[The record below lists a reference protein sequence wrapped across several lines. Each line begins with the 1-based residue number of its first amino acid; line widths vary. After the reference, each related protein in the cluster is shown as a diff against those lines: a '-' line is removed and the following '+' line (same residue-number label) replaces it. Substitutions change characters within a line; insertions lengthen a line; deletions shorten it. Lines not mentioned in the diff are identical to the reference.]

1 MHERID
7 NIFGR
12 QEREDG
18 AATLSDREIAAAI
31 RRELANGEELLAAA
45 RANGIRPTDF
55 FAAEHFPDLP
65 LLPRRTANCFSIR
78 KHTRSQ
84 RPYLHAQDFFELIC
98 VLRGQCAQSFPD
110 RAPLLLT
117 EGQAALLAPGIAHKL
132 ARAGAGDVIVKLI
145 VPPPLFAQVCP
156 FEADGISVFAPRRDR
171 AALLLAELL
180 REQDAEDALC
190 SRTIPSLLTLL
201 FAELLRSREAQPA
214 ARTDEEL
221 ESYLAEHL
229 RDASLADFAARKHY
243 SADYVGKRIRRQ
255 TGTSFSRRLNE
266 ARLREAARL
275 LAETELSVESIA
287 AAVGYADPAGL
298 YKRFRAAFGMTPGE
312 YRLSFE

>member
-1 MHERID
+1 M
-7 NIFGR
+7 
-12 QEREDG
+12 
-18 AATLSDREIAAAI
+18 
-31 RRELANGEELLAAA
+31 
-45 RANGIRPTDF
+45 RP
-55 FAAEHFPDLP
+55 E
-65 LLPRRTANCFSIR
+65 LPR
-78 KHTRSQ
+78 
-84 RPYLHAQDFFELIC
+84 P
-98 VLRGQCAQSFPD
+98 
-110 RAPLLLT
+110 RALLLT

-156 FEADGISVFAPRRDR
+156 FEADGVSVFAPRRDR